1 MRLFAGHRDCLAIL
15 PVVEYV
21 SILLLQIDCACTGG
35 VLFKIVFIIHIGFVM
50 SIIEFTKIAVFY
62 DGNFFSHVS
71 NYYQFHHRRHS
82 RISISGLHDF
92 VRQEIARTDGTDVR
106 YCQIVDAHYFR
117 GRLRTAD
124 ADQRDVLV
132 KERTFD
138 DVLLREG
145 VTTHY
150 LPLAPTGEKGID
162 VWMALEAYE
171 LALLKH
177 YEVCVLVASDG
188 DFLPLVRKLNSV
200 GTRVM
205 VLGWDFRYTTRE
217 GIERETKTAQIL
229 LRESTYPVMMSDR
242 IERGTIINDPGIQS
256 LFIPMNEARQRQSAV
271 SRVQHKL
278 KLDIDLPLT
287 VGTETRHAV
296 PTMDGEAPTES
307 NEAAA
312 SVVGDQTGN
321 PPSGDSEVLT
331 EKAGKPETA
340 PIITEPA
347 PSQSPIFE
355 VYPLLDS
362 TDWDAM
368 LSDENDQPDS
378 TDRIT
383 GRIHY
388 LRDGFG
394 FITPDSGAENI
405 YFFHADLQNVVFPEL
420 AVDDRVEY
428 TVGENSRGSCAVDIR
443 VIK

>member
-1 MRLFAGHRDCLAIL
+1 MIIPAHDAL
-15 PVVEYV
+15 
-21 SILLLQIDCACTGG
+21 IDGF
-35 VLFKIVFIIHIGFVM
+35 LSFISGFVM

-92 VRQEIARTDGTDVR
+92 IRQEIARTDGTDAR

-117 GRLRTAD
+117 GRLRTVD

-150 LPLAPTGEKGID
+150 LPLSPTGEKGID

-171 LALLKH
+171 LALLKR

-205 VLGWDFRYTTRE
+205 VLGWDFRYTSRE
-217 GIERETKTAQIL
+217 GQERETKTAQIL
-229 LRESTYPVMMSDR
+229 LREATYPVMMSER
-242 IERGTIINDPGIQS
+242 IEQGSMIGDPAIQA
-256 LFIPMNEARQRQSAV
+256 LFIPVNEARRQNAAA
-271 SRVQHKL
+271 RLQHKL
-278 KLDIDLPLT
+278 RFDVDASHVPGQDGAAAAA
-287 VGTETRHAV
+287 VTEVSGLAADRPGGDT
-296 PTMDGEAPTES
+296 DGLTES
-307 NEAAA
+307 DTASGAADPR
-312 SVVGDQTGN
+312 SEPGN
-321 PPSGDSEVLT
+321 DRTENPEHATDS
-331 EKAGKPETA
+331 
-340 PIITEPA
+340 
-347 PSQSPIFE
+347 IFE
-355 VYPLLDS
+355 VYPLADPSS
-362 TDWDAM
+362 THSP
-368 LSDENDQPDS
+368 L
-378 TDRIT
+378 TDFGEEEYAPRVT

-394 FITPDSGAENI
+394 FITPDSGEENI
-405 YFFHADLQNVVFPEL
+405 YFFHADVRNAAFPDL
-420 AVDDRVEY
+420 TVNDQVEY
-428 TVGENSRGSCAVDIR
+428 TPGENFRGPAALDI
-443 VIK
+443 VVLK

>member
-1 MRLFAGHRDCLAIL
+1 
-15 PVVEYV
+15 
-21 SILLLQIDCACTGG
+21 
-35 VLFKIVFIIHIGFVM
+35 M

-229 LRESTYPVMMSDR
+229 LRESTYPVMMSER
-242 IERGTIINDPGIQS
+242 IERGTLVNDPGIQS
-256 LFIPMNEARQRQSAV
+256 LFIPVNEARRQSAV
-271 SRVQHKL
+271 ARVQHKL
-278 KLDIDLPLT
+278 KLDIDLPLIA
-287 VGTETRHAV
+287 ESEPRHGLPDIGSEA
-296 PTMDGEAPTES
+296 PEKSGGAEASIADDQTPNRMAGNAPAWPEHAGEAQT
-307 NEAAA
+307 A
-312 SVVGDQTGN
+312 SAEPEQTK
-321 PPSGDSEVLT
+321 V
-331 EKAGKPETA
+331 
-340 PIITEPA
+340 
-347 PSQSPIFE
+347 QSPIFE

-368 LSDENDQPDS
+368 LSDESEAGEISETGADDE
-378 TDRIT
+378 RIT

-394 FITPDSGAENI
+394 FITPDSGSENI

-420 AVDDRVEY
+420 SVDDRVEY
-428 TVGENSRGSCAVDIR
+428 TVGENSRGPCATDIR

>member
-1 MRLFAGHRDCLAIL
+1 
-15 PVVEYV
+15 
-21 SILLLQIDCACTGG
+21 
-35 VLFKIVFIIHIGFVM
+35 M

-92 VRQEIARTDGTDVR
+92 VRQEIARTDGTDTR

-117 GRLRTAD
+117 GRLRTSD

-171 LALLKH
+171 LALLKK

-188 DFLPLVRKLNSV
+188 DFLPLVRKLNSI

-217 GIERETKTAQIL
+217 GVERETKTAQIL
-229 LRESTYPVMMSDR
+229 LREATYPVMMSER
-242 IERGTIINDPGIQS
+242 IEIGTAAKDPQVQS
-256 LFIPMNEARQRQSAV
+256 LFIPVNESRQRQSAAA
-271 SRVQHKL
+271 RLQHKL
-278 KLDIDLPLT
+278 RLDIDVPLSSASATKETGAAEADGINADSDASGNDAPANVHADSERPPDEGQDFTTGNVPLT
-287 VGTETRHAV
+287 DRDAN
-296 PTMDGEAPTES
+296 S
-307 NEAAA
+307 
-312 SVVGDQTGN
+312 
-321 PPSGDSEVLT
+321 L
-331 EKAGKPETA
+331 
-340 PIITEPA
+340 
-347 PSQSPIFE
+347 FE
-355 VYPLLDS
+355 VYPLLDAPGLLYRS
-362 TDWDAM
+362 EEDDVA
-368 LSDENDQPDS
+368 DEP
-378 TDRIT
+378 RVT

-394 FITPDSGAENI
+394 FITPDSGDENI
-405 YFFHADLQNVVFPEL
+405 YFFHADVRNAAFPEL
-420 AVDDRVEY
+420 AVNDRVEY
-428 TVGENSRGSCAVDIR
+428 THGENSRGPAALDI
-443 VIK
+443 VVVK

>member
-1 MRLFAGHRDCLAIL
+1 
-15 PVVEYV
+15 
-21 SILLLQIDCACTGG
+21 
-35 VLFKIVFIIHIGFVM
+35 M

-229 LRESTYPVMMSDR
+229 LRESTYPVMMSER
-242 IERGTIINDPGIQS
+242 IERGTLVNDPGIQS
-256 LFIPMNEARQRQSAV
+256 LFIPVNEARRQSAV
-271 SRVQHKL
+271 ARVQHKL

-287 VGTETRHAV
+287 AEAEPGHGVPDIGSEASEESGETTE
-296 PTMDGEAPTES
+296 
-307 NEAAA
+307 N
-312 SVVGDQTGN
+312 VVHDQDAN
-321 PPSGDSEVLT
+321 GDSMALT
-331 EKAGKPETA
+331 EYSMEPGTTSAD
-340 PIITEPA
+340 TEPA
-347 PSQSPIFE
+347 KPQSPIFE

-368 LSDENDQPDS
+368 LSDESEVPD
-378 TDRIT
+378 TERRIT

-420 AVDDRVEY
+420 SVDDRVEY
-428 TVGENSRGSCAVDIR
+428 TVGENSRGPCATDIR

>member
-1 MRLFAGHRDCLAIL
+1 MVIPAHDAL
-15 PVVEYV
+15 
-21 SILLLQIDCACTGG
+21 IDCYTS
-35 VLFKIVFIIHIGFVM
+35 FFPGFVM

-92 VRQEIARTDGTDVR
+92 IRQEIARTDGTDAR

-150 LPLAPTGEKGID
+150 LPLSPTGEKGID

-171 LALLKH
+171 LALLKR

-205 VLGWDFRYTTRE
+205 VLGWDFRYTSRE
-217 GIERETKTAQIL
+217 GQERETKTAQIL
-229 LRESTYPVMMSDR
+229 LREATYPVMMSER
-242 IERGTIINDPGIQS
+242 IEQGSVIGDPAIQA
-256 LFIPMNEARQRQSAV
+256 LFIPVNEARRQNAAA
-271 SRVQHKL
+271 RLQHKL
-278 KLDIDLPLT
+278 RFDVEALPVRGQGETATDSLT
-287 VGTETRHAV
+287 EVSGPAV
-296 PTMDGEAPTES
+296 DRPG
-307 NEAAA
+307 
-312 SVVGDQTGN
+312 
-321 PPSGDSEVLT
+321 GDSEGLT
-331 EKAGKPETA
+331 EGETA
-340 PIITEPA
+340 LDSADPRSDPGDDSAENPEHATDPL
-347 PSQSPIFE
+347 FE
-355 VYPLLDS
+355 VYPL
-362 TDWDAM
+362 TDPSSSLPPLADYG
-368 LSDENDQPDS
+368 EEEYTP
-378 TDRIT
+378 RVT

-394 FITPDSGAENI
+394 FITPDSGEENI
-405 YFFHADLQNVVFPEL
+405 YFFHADVRNAAFPDL
-420 AVDDRVEY
+420 AVNDLVEY
-428 TVGENSRGSCAVDIR
+428 TPGENFRGPAALDI
-443 VIK
+443 VVVK

>member
-1 MRLFAGHRDCLAIL
+1 
-15 PVVEYV
+15 
-21 SILLLQIDCACTGG
+21 
-35 VLFKIVFIIHIGFVM
+35 M

-92 VRQEIARTDGTDVR
+92 VRQEIARTDGTDAR

-117 GRLRTAD
+117 GRLRTSD

-150 LPLAPTGEKGID
+150 LPLSPTGEKGID

-171 LALLKH
+171 LALLKK

-188 DFLPLVRKLNSV
+188 DFLPLVRKLNSI

-229 LRESTYPVMMSDR
+229 LREATYPVMMSDR
-242 IERGTIINDPGIQS
+242 IELGTANNDPQVQS
-256 LFIPMNEARQRQSAV
+256 LFIPVNELRQRQSAAA
-271 SRVQHKL
+271 RLQHKL
-278 KLDIDLPLT
+278 RLDIDIPLSKT
-287 VGTETRHAV
+287 PTNKDGASPVDADAESGSDVESADNIPAISVHKGVDSRHEV
-296 PTMDGEAPTES
+296 TDI
-307 NEAAA
+307 
-312 SVVGDQTGN
+312 GN
-321 PPSGDSEVLT
+321 SEGRELD
-331 EKAGKPETA
+331 AL
-340 PIITEPA
+340 
-347 PSQSPIFE
+347 FE
-355 VYPLLDS
+355 VYPLI
-362 TDWDAM
+362 DAPAPT
-368 LSDENDQPDS
+368 SDIEMDE
-378 TDRIT
+378 TVEFAGRVT

-394 FITPDSGAENI
+394 FITPDSGDENI
-405 YFFHADLQNVVFPEL
+405 YFFHADVRNAAFPEL
-420 AVDDRVEY
+420 AVNDLVEY
-428 TVGENSRGSCAVDIR
+428 TPGENFRGPAALDI
-443 VIK
+443 VVVK